1 MIVFHEGL
9 PRSGKS
15 YEAMKERIVPAL
27 KERRA
32 VVAYVEGIGSDE
44 ARQKIADLAGI
55 TLDECRQLL
64 TALTREECARIE
76 DHSVP
81 NALYV
86 LDEAQNFWPNGRE
99 KLNEKLTKFI
109 TEHGHEGQDL
119 VLMGQDLRDVHSM
132 WRRRCEM
139 KFVFLKLSAIG
150 AEGSYSVTVWRYVGK
165 DKFEKATTTTRRYDK
180 AFFGTYKSHVSDD
193 RNKANYKDARAS
205 VFNTWFFKLGVPVC
219 IVGAV
224 WGGLNAWKF
233 FHPAPVQSPVAQ
245 VKPQSA
251 GAAVATAGAPAA
263 PAPTVVKSDMRSVQ
277 ERRFA
282 ELSGRSRIRLAGLI
296 SSAKRTSGFVEWVD
310 GNTHVVE
317 RLTLDALRDLGVSIV
332 ISEGSVRLAL
342 GEWSELATAWP
353 LEADGRVS
361 DARLAAMRPPQE
373 RSAIAA
379 GGAISLG
386 GGGGPAAAPDREP
399 VAPLSTQS
407 RRSGV

>member
-27 KERRA
+27 KERRP

-44 ARQKIADLAGI
+44 ARRKIAELACI
-55 TLDECRQLL
+55 TFSECCELL
-64 TALTREECARIE
+64 TALTREQCAAIE

-139 KFVFLKLSAIG
+139 KFVFVKLSAIG

-165 DKFEKATTTTRRYDK
+165 DKYEKATTSLRKYDS
-180 AFFGTYKSHVSDD
+180 AYFGTYKSHVADD
-193 RNKANYKDARAS
+193 RNKSNYKDARAS
-205 VFNTWFFKLGVPVC
+205 VMSSKLLRLAGPAC
-219 IVGAV
+219 IVALV
-224 WGGLNAWKF
+224 WGGFTAWKF
-233 FHPAPVQSPVAQ
+233 FHPAPAPSQVAQ
-245 VKPQSA
+245 AKLSA
-251 GAAVATAGAPAA
+251 VPAA
-263 PAPTVVKSDMRSVQ
+263 PVGVAAASAALPSKPDTRSVQ

-296 SSAKRTSGFVEWVD
+296 SSARRTSGYIEWVD
-310 GNTHVVE
+310 GGSRIVE
-317 RLTLDALRDLGVSIV
+317 RMTLDALRDLGVAVVVSD
-332 ISEGSVRLAL
+332 GSVRLTL
-342 GEWSELATAWP
+342 GDWVDLATLWP

-361 DARLAAMRPPQE
+361 DARIEAMRPPRE
-373 RSAIAA
+373 AASA
-379 GGAISLG
+379 GPSGAISLG
-386 GGGGPAAAPDREP
+386 GGVTAPAPDREP
-399 VAPLSTQS
+399 AAPLSVQS
-407 RRSGV
+407 RRAGA